1 MFDLKALRQPL
12 ALPLLLLA
20 LLSTSVPS
28 AAQEPA
34 ATSWTLQSG
43 SKIAPGQLQMPEL
56 QMKGQVLSGS
66 TGCNTFTATL
76 STQPDGRVGIA
87 HLTMSRKLCPPKQK
101 EVEIAFVEALGQTR
115 FLEKKGPTLEFLSE
129 KRESLLVWRSRGNSE
144 VTRSMGTKRQA
155 TRHKRRKLAART
167 RRPKARLMRTTHTTS
182 YTRRHKQH
190 RVRHRHCFVW
200 G

>member
-1 MFDLKALRQPL
+1 MFIGEVEVMFDLKALRQPL

-87 HLTMSRKLCPPKQK
+87 HLTMS
-101 EVEIAFVEALGQTR
+101 
-115 FLEKKGPTLEFLSE
+115 
-129 KRESLLVWRSRGNSE
+129 
-144 VTRSMGTKRQA
+144 QA
-155 TRHKRRKLAART
+155 MPA
-167 RRPKARLMRTTHTTS
+167 KAEGGRD
-182 YTRRHKQH
+182 
-190 RVRHRHCFVW
+190 RVRRSARADEVSGKERPNAGISLGKTRVAAGLAVARQF
-200 G
+200 